1 MAGPVACPRCA
12 RSVVERPTYEMRGD
26 EGPETR
32 CLRCALT
39 HPATLLRSAKVSAVV
54 GTFLIAVNQGPAL
67 LAAGPL
73 PAALWWKVPLTYLT
87 PFCVSLY
94 GALSNAKRPA

>member
-1 MAGPVACPRCA
+1 
-12 RSVVERPTYEMRGD
+12 MRGP

-32 CLRCALT
+32 CFRCAIN
-39 HPATLLRSAKVSAVV
+39 HPETLRRSATVALVV
-54 GTFLIAVNQGPAL
+54 GTFLIAVNQGPTL
-67 LAAGPL
+67 LAEGPL
-73 PAALWWKVPLTYLT
+73 PSALWWKVPLTYMT